1 MLKWFAG
8 KNVTV
13 SAIDDMYRKLID
25 ENQVEVTLEK
35 ISDPDGALDEN
46 VDIHL
51 IRKF

>member
-1 MLKWFAG
+1 MLKWFIRTYVAAI
-8 KNVTV
+8 
-13 SAIDDMYRKLID
+13 AIDDRKMID
-25 ENQVEVTLEK
+25 ERQVEVKLEK